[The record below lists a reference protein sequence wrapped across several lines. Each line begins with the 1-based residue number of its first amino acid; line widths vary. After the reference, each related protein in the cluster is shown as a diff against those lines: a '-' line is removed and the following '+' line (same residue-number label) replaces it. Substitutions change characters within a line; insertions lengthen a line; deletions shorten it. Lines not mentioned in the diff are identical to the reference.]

1 MENTNFTLDNAEIT
15 KAVTAATLRFQA
27 RLLKLDDTAL
37 YLGCGRTYARRLAE
51 TAGAV
56 RRLGASW
63 LCDRVVLDQYLNQR
77 TDDLVDPAE
86 IKRWRGGRREHL

>member
-1 MENTNFTLDNAEIT
+1 MANSNSAIMDHDEIT

-27 RLLKLDDTAL
+27 RLLKLDDVAL
-37 YLGCGRTYARRLAE
+37 YLGCVKSYAKRLAE

-63 LCDRVVLDQYLNQR
+63 LCDRVILDDYLNQQTGDLADPETVR
-77 TDDLVDPAE
+77 T
-86 IKRWRGGRREHL
+86 WRGGKA